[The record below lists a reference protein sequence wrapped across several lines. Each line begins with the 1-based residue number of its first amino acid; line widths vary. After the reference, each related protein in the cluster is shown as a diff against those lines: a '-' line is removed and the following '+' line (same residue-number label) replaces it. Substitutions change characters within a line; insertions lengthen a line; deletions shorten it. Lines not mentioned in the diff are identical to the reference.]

1 MACEYRYLNK
11 ICNNSYIMTS
21 ISKLSTL
28 SFKSKVLIDWMGRLD
43 GKILILAQGYVI
55 QYGPSTTKSI
65 HHDQDPNIF
74 LSSLTYNVFYHTT
87 ILMLIKK

>member
-1 MACEYRYLNK
+1 
-11 ICNNSYIMTS
+11 MTS

-43 GKILILAQGYVI
+43 GKILIINLAQGYGI